1 MKPIIIDTPQ
11 QLSVNN
17 LFVKLKDVVPAAVYL
32 KCEGFNGAGSIKLK
46 PAIYMIEKLEQQ
58 GLLKPG
64 SELIESS
71 SGNLGVALS
80 IVCAAKGYKFT
91 CVTDPVSTEN
101 IRYAIRAAG
110 ANLLVIT
117 EQDAGGGGYLQSR
130 INTIKGMCAKNPK
143 LIWINQYANDNN
155 WYAHY
160 HSTAKEI
167 AQSFEHI
174 DWLFIGAGTTGTLM
188 GCHAYFKKHSP
199 HTKIVAVDVQGSVT
213 FGGKKSKRYIPGLG
227 TSRRPEIFNGDV
239 IEHQLL
245 VNEFDSVNECHHWA
259 SKGYFF
265 GGSTGSVL
273 NGLRQ
278 YASQILTTD
287 TVVAISPDF
296 GDKYMNTVYNPQ
308 WVDQH
313 IQAAPQQTSHLELA

>member
-17 LFVKLKDVVPAAVYL
+17 LFVKLNDIVPAPLYL
-32 KCEGFNGAGSIKLK
+32 KCEGFNCAGSIKLK
-46 PAIYMIEKLEQQ
+46 PAIYMIEKLEAQ

-110 ANLLVIT
+110 AKLLVIQQ
-117 EQDAGGGGYLQSR
+117 QDPGGGGYLQSR
-130 INTIKGMCAKNPK
+130 INTIKKMCTQNPK

-155 WYAHY
+155 WNAHY

-167 AQSFEHI
+167 AGSFDRI

-188 GCHAYFKKHSP
+188 GCHAYFNKYSP
-199 HTKIVAVDVQGSVT
+199 HTKIVAVDVEGSVT
-213 FGGKKSKRYIPGLG
+213 FGGKKSKRFIPGLG
-227 TSRRPEIFNGDV
+227 TSRRPEIYNPDV
-239 IEHQLL
+239 IERQLM
-245 VNEFDSVNECHHWA
+245 VNESDSVKECAHWA

-273 NGLRQ
+273 SGLRH
-278 YASQILTTD
+278 YASQILPTE

-296 GDKYMNTVYNPQ
+296 GDKYMNTVYNPA
-308 WVDQH
+308 WVEQH
-313 IQAAPQQTSHLELA
+313 FHAAPQPTINLESA